1 MENAKQLI
9 KLENIKKNVDQKIQQ
24 VKNKILLDNS
34 HQRQKENNHKKKIAR
49 TFLSSKIFKL
59 VGNNSFSMYELFTIA
74 GLIILNDLQ
83 KYDSATLVAS
93 YNQII
98 DKAIKDGDYKSELAQ
113 IGKERYIEDR
123 TIEKDIEPALQL
135 IHAILIEAKLL
146 IEKLDLD
153 KLKEEGNKYFIARRN
168 IQVQKKIDKA
178 LQNIYK
184 EKRF

>member
-1 MENAKQLI
+1 MKNTKQLI
-9 KLENIKKNVDQKIQQ
+9 KLENIKKNVDLKIQQ
-24 VKNKILLDNS
+24 LKNKISLDNS
-34 HQRQKENNHKKKIAR
+34 HQRQKENNHKKKLAR

-98 DKAIKDGDYKSELAQ
+98 SKAIKDGDYKSELAQ

-123 TIEKDIEPALQL
+123 TIEKDIEPILQL
-135 IHAILIEAKLL
+135 IHAILIASKTL
-146 IEKLDLD
+146 IENSDLD

-168 IQVQKKIDKA
+168 MKVQNQLNQFLK
-178 LQNIYK
+178 NIRK
-184 EKRF
+184 V